1 VAGSRPPPSAT
12 FARGTGATDTRGDID
27 PQLESS
33 ASSGETVE
41 AILCGGASSRSA
53 EIVGMALERIDW
65 PRDDPRWF
73 WLLWRPLPKHRD
85 LNEAEQADSLATFR
99 LILGRCDPNLRA
111 PESGQTML
119 HEVIARDHGVGVS
132 LATMLLDAGART
144 DIRDEFLKSTPLG
157 WACRW
162 GREALVELLLARGA
176 DPIEAG
182 AEPWARPLAWA
193 ERRHHAGI
201 ASILRQHGAGR

>member
-1 VAGSRPPPSAT
+1 VEIARRMLAGELDPHLEPGT
-12 FARGTGATDTRGDID
+12 F
-27 PQLESS
+27 
-33 ASSGETVE
+33 SGQTAAEQ
-41 AILCGGASSRSA
+41 ILWSGASGRSA
-53 EIVGMALERIDW
+53 DIVRMALERIDW

-73 WLLWRPLPKHRD
+73 WMLWRPLPGHED
-85 LNEAEQADSLATFR
+85 LTDAEQTDCGESFR
-99 LILGRCDPNLRA
+99 LILERCDPNLQTG
-111 PESGQTML
+111 ESGQTML

-144 DIRDEFLKSTPLG
+144 DVRDEFLKSTPLG

-162 GREALVELLLARGA
+162 GRVALVELLLARGA

-182 AEPWARPLAWA
+182 AEPWATPLAWA

-201 ASILRQHGAGR
+201 ASMLRRHGAGR